1 MTREITYRKE
11 NAMKLLLATAF
22 SVVMA
27 MSGAAYAQD
36 TGGSDDTTTGAT
48 QPDALGADKER
59 GGGTTD
65 SSNYLTGPNIQAF
78 YTDETMT
85 TLRPVPEIRTTYLAL
100 PETDRTSLVVAC
112 EKNDD
117 VRFTDLCR
125 NIGGF

>member
-1 MTREITYRKE
+1 
-11 NAMKLLLATAF
+11 MKLLLAAAF

-36 TGGSDDTTTGAT
+36 TGGSDDTTTGST
-48 QPDALGADKER
+48 NPDPTGADGEL
-59 GGGTTD
+59 GGGGDDAST
-65 SSNYLTGPNIQAF
+65 YLTGPNIHQF
-78 YTDETMT
+78 YTDESMT
-85 TLRPVPEIRTTYLAL
+85 TLRPVTEIRTTYLAL
-100 PETDRTSLVVAC
+100 PENDRTSLVVAC

>member
-1 MTREITYRKE
+1 MTREIRYRKE

-27 MSGAAYAQD
+27 ISGAAYAQD
-36 TGGSDDTTTGAT
+36 TTGSTNPDPTGT
-48 QPDALGADKER
+48 DGEL
-59 GGGTTD
+59 GGGGDDAST
-65 SSNYLTGPNIQAF
+65 YLTGPNIHQF
-78 YTDETMT
+78 YTDESLT
-85 TLRPVPEIRTTYLAL
+85 TLRPVTEIRTTYLAL